1 MPSSADEELM
11 PVTGDKAIWTGRA
24 AARSAISTGQ
34 QCELAV
40 DTSGL
45 QFFDPESGLS
55 IGHSALLEV

>member
-1 MPSSADEELM
+1 M
-11 PVTGDKAIWTGRA
+11 PVTGDKAIWTARA
-24 AARSAISTGQ
+24 AARSTIGPGQ

-55 IGHSALLEV
+55 IGHTALLKV